1 MNQILLSLSI
11 SLCLAAF
18 GGNAFAQATVEG
30 AAGAAAAATG
40 SAPARN
46 VGKSMSGIAD
56 KLAGALK
63 GAPGGDGAPAG
74 GAAHQTVRSTST
86 VGTTLPAPKPA
97 AKLEDAAGI
106 EAGMGDD
113 EVLRR
118 FGPPNLR
125 ITEDSGACSLL
136 YSSKSGNIRVQI
148 QDGKVAS
155 VEKPKS

>member
-1 MNQILLSLSI
+1 MNRILLSLSV
-11 SLCLAAF
+11 SLVLAGFEA
-18 GGNAFAQATVEG
+18 NAFAQATVEG

-56 KLAGALK
+56 QLAGALK
-63 GAPGGDGAPAG
+63 GAPGAG
-74 GAAHQTVRSTST
+74 GTQAATARETARTTTT

-97 AKLEDAAGI
+97 AKLEDPATI
-106 EAGMGDD
+106 ETGMTDE

-125 ITEDSGACSLL
+125 ITEDSGISSLL
-136 YSSKSGNIRVQI
+136 YSGKSGKVRVQI
-148 QDGKVAS
+148 QDGKVSA